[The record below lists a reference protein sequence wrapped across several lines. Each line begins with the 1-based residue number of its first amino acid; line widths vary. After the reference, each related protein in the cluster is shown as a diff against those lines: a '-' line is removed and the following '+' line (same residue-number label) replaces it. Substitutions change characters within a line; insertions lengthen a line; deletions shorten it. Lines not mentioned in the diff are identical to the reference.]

1 MKTSGYQKFLAFIG
15 VIATIGALLLMLV
28 GGVAAALS
36 NNAEF
41 TSKLAET
48 VKNQWLDLQVQMNQS
63 GIIAVGLAVVV
74 IGIVY
79 LLYGICML
87 RASKNAE
94 NSVGAFIF
102 AMLGLI
108 LAGTALVGAIRSGTG
123 ILGSI
128 GSLVLNL
135 LIFFNV
141 LAVRKQ
147 IS

>member
-1 MKTSGYQKFLAFIG
+1 MKKSGYQIFLAFIG

-41 TSKLAET
+41 TSKLAEA
-48 VKNQWLDLQVQMNQS
+48 VKNQGLDLQVQMNQS
-63 GIIAVGLAVVV
+63 GIIAVGLVVVV

-123 ILGSI
+123 IPGSI
-128 GSLVLNL
+128 GSLALNL
-135 LIFFNV
+135 LIFFDV

>member
-15 VIATIGALLLMLV
+15 VIATIGGLLLMLV

-41 TSKLAET
+41 TSRLAEA
-48 VKNQWLDLQVQMNQS
+48 VKNQGLDLQVQMNQS

-94 NSVGAFIF
+94 NRVGAFIF

-108 LAGTALVGAIRSGTG
+108 LAGTVLVGAIRSGTG

>member
-48 VKNQWLDLQVQMNQS
+48 VKNQGLDLQVQMNQS
-63 GIIAVGLAVVV
+63 SIIAVGLAVVA

-108 LAGTALVGAIRSGTG
+108 LAGTALVSAIRSGTG
-123 ILGSI
+123 VLGSI
-128 GSLVLNL
+128 GSFVLNL
-135 LIFFNV
+135 GIFLDV
-141 LAVRKQ
+141 IAVRKQ
-147 IS
+147 IE

>member
-15 VIATIGALLLMLV
+15 VIATIGGLLLMLV

-41 TSKLAET
+41 TSRLAEA
-48 VKNQWLDLQVQMNQS
+48 VKNQGLDLQVQMNQS

-108 LAGTALVGAIRSGTG
+108 LAGTVLVGAIRSGTG

-135 LIFFNV
+135 LIFFDV

>member
-1 MKTSGYQKFLAFIG
+1 MKTSGNQKFLKFIG
-15 VIATIGALLLMLV
+15 VLATIGALLLMLI
-28 GGVAAALS
+28 GGVLAALS
-36 NNAEF
+36 SNAEF
-41 TSKLAET
+41 ASRLAES
-48 VKNQWLDLQVQMNQS
+48 VKEHGLDLQVQMNQS
-63 GIIAVGLAVVV
+63 GIVAVGLAVVI

-94 NSVGAFIF
+94 NSVGAFLF
-102 AMLGLI
+102 ALLGLI